1 LSLRAKRAAAEARA
15 VLGDLPGAIDRFRV
29 AQQAARGAAGQQ
41 DFIEASIID
50 ARLRQ
55 LMLQRRELQL
65 EARGGGREGP
75 P

>member
-1 LSLRAKRAAAEARA
+1 

-29 AQQAARGAAGQQ
+29 AQQAARGPAGQQ